1 MGISCRQTDSVEGG
15 PGKIKR
21 GRVIGVVENFH
32 YKSLHSQIEP
42 LVLHIW
48 PRSFDNILMRIRSED
63 TKNTLAK
70 IQQIWQE
77 LLPLFPFVYSFLNED
92 FDRLYK
98 AEERLGEIFVY
109 FSFLSIS
116 VACLGLFGL
125 ASFTAEQRT
134 KEVGI
139 RKVLGA
145 SVGNISAL
153 LMKDFAKWVLI
164 ANVFAWPLAYMAMS
178 RWLQNFAYRI
188 NLGVWIFLLA
198 AVLSSGIALT
208 TVGLKAVKTALADPV
223 DSLRT
228 E

>member
-1 MGISCRQTDSVEGG
+1 MGISGWQTDSVEGG

-77 LLPLFPFVYSFLNED
+77 LSPRFPFVYSFLNED

-98 AEERLGEIFVY
+98 AEERLG
-109 FSFLSIS
+109 
-116 VACLGLFGL
+116 
-125 ASFTAEQRT
+125 
-134 KEVGI
+134 
-139 RKVLGA
+139 
-145 SVGNISAL
+145 NISAL
-153 LMKDFAKWVLI
+153 LMKDFAMWVLI